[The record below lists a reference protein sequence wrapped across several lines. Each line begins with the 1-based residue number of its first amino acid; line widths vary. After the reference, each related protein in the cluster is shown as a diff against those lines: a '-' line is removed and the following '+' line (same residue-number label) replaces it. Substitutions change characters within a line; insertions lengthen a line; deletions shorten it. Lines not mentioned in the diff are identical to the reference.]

1 MAEINDIHD
10 FIHLIE
16 RKERGGFTSDAE
28 IDMYLERAQMEC
40 FTDYFK
46 EYGKTQVVH
55 DALTI
60 FKVTWP
66 FSYADCPNGLLNYP
80 DGYTHLLGLS
90 VIGYD
95 NVLGQTYNEVRYM
108 NENQLA
114 NALKSELRKPTITS
128 PIGVDKGSSDAL
140 GNYEIYTQLYPKV
153 AYAGEMIYL
162 RKPAKPKY
170 GFTQSGRTITYNPTT
185 SVQLEW
191 TNTYVSKI
199 IGKAMMYL
207 GLNMDEKDF
216 IQFGAI
222 EANKTT

>member
-1 MAEINDIHD
+1 
-10 FIHLIE
+10 
-16 RKERGGFTSDAE
+16 
-28 IDMYLERAQMEC
+28 
-40 FTDYFK
+40 
-46 EYGKTQVVH
+46 
-55 DALTI
+55 
-60 FKVTWP
+60 
-66 FSYADCPNGLLNYP
+66 
-80 DGYTHLLGLS
+80 
-90 VIGYD
+90 
-95 NVLGQTYNEVRYM
+95 M

-114 NALKSELRKPTITS
+114 NAVKSALRKPTVTA
-128 PIGVDKGSSDAL
+128 PIGVDKGSSDAN

-153 AYAGEMIYL
+153 PYAGEMIYL

-170 GFTQSGRTITYNPTT
+170 AFNQTGRTIVYDPTN